1 MRRGLVLGTLIGVA
15 ALSMVVS
22 GQAPGPS
29 AASIKATQIEKVKD
43 NLYIITG
50 SGVGDTAA
58 FSGGNV
64 AVFIT
69 DAGVTLVDTKLPG
82 FGPTILERIK
92 TVTNKPVTRIINTHT
107 HGDHT
112 GGNPFFGASIETIV
126 QENTRANM
134 AKMPEFGGANA
145 QFLPKRTYK
154 DKLTVGSGKDQ
165 IDLYYFGRG
174 HTNGD
179 TFVVFPALRTM
190 HVGDIFA
197 WKALPYVDPD
207 NGGSVVEQPDT
218 LAKAAATVKNVD
230 TIINGHIP
238 VGTFNDLREYADFTK
253 DFVEFAR
260 ASHQGREDRRA
271 GRRRVQGCTEIQR
284 LRGECQS
291 CIRWRTREPENRLW
305 RTQEVSSK
313 QYAVGNYVL
322 AYRYCLLQSSD
333 REPHRPPVSNGV
345 NALAGEGPLLGGG
358 LCGNTPSSFRSSR
371 TRLP

>member
-15 ALSMVVS
+15 ALSLVVS
-22 GQAPGPS
+22 GQGQGPS
-29 AASIKATQIEKVKD
+29 AQAIAATKIEKVKE

-50 SGVGDTAA
+50 SSAENQAA

-112 GGNPFFGASIETIV
+112 GGNGFFGASVESIV
-126 QENTRANM
+126 QENTKANM
-134 AKMPEFGGANA
+134 AKMQEFSGTSA

-154 DKLTVGSGKDQ
+154 DKLTLGSGKEQ

-197 WKALPYVDPD
+197 WKALPYVDTD

-218 LAKAAATVKNVD
+218 LAKAVATVKNVD

-238 VGTFNDLREYADFTK
+238 VGTFNDLKEYADFTK
-253 DFVEFAR
+253 DFVDFAR
-260 ASHQGREDRRA
+260 ASMKA
-271 GRRRVQGCTEIQR
+271 GKTVDQ
-284 LRGECQS
+284 
-291 CIRWRTREPENRLW
+291 
-305 RTQEVSSK
+305 
-313 QYAVGNYVL
+313 A
-322 AYRYCLLQSSD
+322 
-333 REPHRPPVSNGV
+333 
-345 NALAGEGPLLGGG
+345 AGEYKLAPKFKGYIVSIDPAFAGALGNLKIAYAELGKK
-358 LCGNTPSSFRSSR
+358 
-371 TRLP
+371 

>member
-1 MRRGLVLGTLIGVA
+1 MKRGLVLGTLVGVG
-15 ALSMVVS
+15 ALSLVVS
-22 GQAPGPS
+22 GQGQGPS
-29 AASIKATQIEKVKD
+29 PAAVKAMQIEKVKE

-50 SGVGDTAA
+50 SGAENQTT

-112 GGNPFFGASIETIV
+112 GGNGSFGGTVESIV
-126 QENTRANM
+126 QENTKANM

-154 DKLTVGSGKDQ
+154 DKLSVGSGKDQ

-197 WKALPYVDPD
+197 WKALPYVDTN
-207 NGGSVVEQPDT
+207 NGGSVVEQPQT
-218 LAKAAATVKNVD
+218 LAKAVAAVKNVD

-238 VGTFNDLREYADFTK
+238 VGTWNDLREYADFTK
-253 DFVEFAR
+253 DFVDFAR
-260 ASHQGREDRRA
+260 AAMTA
-271 GRRRVQGCTEIQR
+271 GKTVEQAA
-284 LRGECQS
+284 GEYKVAP
-291 CIRWRTREPENRLW
+291 RF
-305 RTQEVSSK
+305 K
-313 QYAVGNYVL
+313 GYAVSVSPAVGDALGNL
-322 AYRYCLLQSSD
+322 KIAYQELQKK
-333 REPHRPPVSNGV
+333 
-345 NALAGEGPLLGGG
+345 
-358 LCGNTPSSFRSSR
+358 
-371 TRLP
+371 